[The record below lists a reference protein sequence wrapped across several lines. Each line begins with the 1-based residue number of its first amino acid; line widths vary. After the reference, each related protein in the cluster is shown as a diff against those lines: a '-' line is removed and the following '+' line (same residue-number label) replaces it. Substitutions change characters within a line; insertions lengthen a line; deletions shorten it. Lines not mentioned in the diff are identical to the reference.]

1 MTETIDAILTR
12 KEAAE
17 MLKLPKR
24 TLDYLVGT
32 SQIPFSRLGK
42 RNVRFSRS
50 RLMEWLRERENV
62 EFRINH
68 PAKKAK

>member
-1 MTETIDAILTR
+1 MAEDEILTR

-32 SQIPFSRLGK
+32 GQVPFSRVGK
-42 RNVRFSRS
+42 RSVRFRRL
-50 RLMEWLRERENV
+50 RLMEWLKEREGIEYHKGV
-62 EFRINH
+62 H
-68 PAKKAK
+68 SQAKST